1 MKVKYLTF
9 AASVAAFGMAS
20 ASSAF
25 GAELDLKIGLAA
37 PLTGVSAAYGKD
49 VENGAK
55 IAVEEANAEHL
66 MIGGKVAHFI
76 LVSEDDQGDP
86 RVGVQVASK
95 LVDEG
100 VAVVVGHAN
109 SGVCIPASAVYAKS
123 NVAMITPSAS
133 APDLTKHGFANV
145 FRTIPNDVQNASLA
159 GDYAVKKLN
168 AKRIAIIDDR
178 EAFGQGEADE
188 FERAVKAAGGTVVAR
203 EYTTEQAVDYSAQ
216 LTKFKEANADL
227 IYFGALDVQSANLVK
242 RMKQLGLKAS
252 FLGGGAI
259 VTQQFITTGGRY
271 VEGAR
276 AFEYGEPLLSRQG
289 GRDFAAKFKTKFGYD
304 YHAYAPFSYDATWAA
319 IKAMQASGSADPKAI
334 VDALHKLSFEG
345 ITGKIAFDSKGDV
358 SNPVSTLYE
367 VQSGKWIAIA
377 TSGK

>member
-1 MKVKYLTF
+1 MKVRLITL
-9 AASVAAFGMAS
+9 ATLVASFGMAGVGL
-20 ASSAF
+20 AF
-25 GAELDLKIGLAA
+25 GADLDVKIGLAA
-37 PLTGVSAAYGKD
+37 PLTGGSAAYGKD

-55 IAVEEANAEHL
+55 VAIDEANSQHL
-66 MIGGKVAHFI
+66 LIGGKVAHFV

-86 RVGVQVASK
+86 RIGVQVASK

-109 SGVCIPASAVYAKS
+109 SGVCIPASAVYAKAS
-123 NVAMITPSAS
+123 VGMITPSAS
-133 APDLTKHGFANV
+133 APDLTKHGFTNV

-188 FERAVKAAGGTVVAR
+188 FEHTVKAAGGTVVDR

-216 LTKFKEANADL
+216 LTKFKAANADL

-259 VTQQFITTGGRY
+259 VTQQFITTGGKS
-271 VEGAR
+271 VEGAQ

-289 GRDFAAKFKTKFGYD
+289 GRDFAAKFKTMFGYD
-304 YHAYAPFSYDATWAA
+304 YHAYAPFAYDATWAA

-334 VDALHKLSFEG
+334 VEALHQLSFEG

-367 VQSGKWIAIA
+367 VKSGKWVAIA
-377 TSGK
+377 TAGK